1 MAIDQQDSPVWP
13 PARAAWSIVGAITL
27 LALVL
32 RVLAAQ
38 GGLWLDEAWSASFA
52 RQSATPLGLILNV
65 HHDNNHLLNT
75 LWLQLV
81 GFGAPPLVQRGL
93 AIVTGTLMVPVA
105 AWIARRWGAGAMAV
119 TALLFAVSP
128 IMVTYGSEARGYAPM
143 MLALLVAT
151 GLVLD
156 WLDAPEG
163 TQAPRRALAW
173 AMLFGGLAQLTMVF
187 GLAALIGTAW
197 WTLCQRQGWRAAS
210 MATVRVFWPAGLA
223 LAAALA
229 VILVPAWLAP
239 QGLEIGSYTP
249 FSWADWSNALSNLIS
264 MTLGLGVEAK
274 RFPLTF
280 GMVVPV
286 AASLT
291 PFVVSLIADRRVMP
305 RFIALALIGLPLAIA
320 VLHIGNAGYPRY
332 YLLSAVAVLFAL
344 GSIVQDMRTMKSTAR
359 GFAMVIPCLCV
370 ALSLWTDATL
380 IAHSRGDPLKAVALI
395 PPGIT
400 TLWTPEARDTA
411 VIESAAAASHRTL
424 NPVTAPCPAAP
435 YAFIEAGLGEP
446 SAALPPPCP
455 GARYVMAGQGETYGL
470 SGANWW
476 LYRRVR

>member
-359 GFAMVIPCLCV
+359 GFAMVIP
-370 ALSLWTDATL
+370 
-380 IAHSRGDPLKAVALI
+380 
-395 PPGIT
+395 
-400 TLWTPEARDTA
+400 
-411 VIESAAAASHRTL
+411 
-424 NPVTAPCPAAP
+424 
-435 YAFIEAGLGEP
+435 
-446 SAALPPPCP
+446 
-455 GARYVMAGQGETYGL
+455 
-470 SGANWW
+470 
-476 LYRRVR
+476 

>member
-1 MAIDQQDSPVWP
+1 MTSDEQGA
-13 PARAAWSIVGAITL
+13 PAWVPQRQHWITVGAITL

-32 RVLAAQ
+32 RVLAAR

-81 GFGAPPLVQRGL
+81 GFGAPPMVQRGL

-105 AWIARRWGAGAMAV
+105 AWVAKRWGAGAMAM

-143 MLALLVAT
+143 MLALLGAI
-151 GLVLD
+151 GLTLD
-156 WLDAPEG
+156 WLEAPEG
-163 TQAPRRALAW
+163 AAAPRRPLAW
-173 AMLFGGLAQLTMVF
+173 AMLFGGLSQLTMVF
-187 GLAALIGTAW
+187 GFAALIGTAW

-210 MATVRVFWPAGLA
+210 VATVRVFWPSGLA
-223 LAAALA
+223 LAAALT
-229 VILVPAWLAP
+229 VILVPAWLSP
-239 QGLEIGSYTP
+239 KGLEIGSYTP

-274 RFPLTF
+274 RSPHTS
-280 GMVVPV
+280 GMIVSV
-286 AASLT
+286 AVSIT
-291 PFVVSLIADRRVMP
+291 PFVFSLITERRAMP

-332 YLLSAVAVLFAL
+332 YLLSAVALLFTL
-344 GSIVQDMRTMKSTAR
+344 GSFSQDMRTMRPTAQ
-359 GFAMVIPCLCV
+359 GLALAIPCLTI

-380 IAHSRGDPLKAVALI
+380 IAQQRGDPLKAVALI
-395 PPGIT
+395 PPAT
-400 TLWTPEARDTA
+400 TTIWTPEARDTA

-424 NPVTAPCPAAP
+424 TPVTARCPAAH

-446 SAALPPPCP
+446 PASLPPPCP
-455 GARYVMAGQGETYGL
+455 GARYVMAGHGETYGL
-470 SGANWW
+470 SGADWW